1 MGYTQNDTQRQQDYK
16 DHQDGAHKR
25 GTQDIR
31 HKQGIRATRMYNQ
44 LKSLVKS
51 SLQPQEQEVAPN
63 AMVFYT
69 P

>member
-31 HKQGIRATRMYNQ
+31 HKQGIRATRNVQ
-44 LKSLVKS
+44 PAQVLGKIKSATTGARS
-51 SLQPQEQEVAPN
+51 GA
-63 AMVFYT
+63 
-69 P
+69 